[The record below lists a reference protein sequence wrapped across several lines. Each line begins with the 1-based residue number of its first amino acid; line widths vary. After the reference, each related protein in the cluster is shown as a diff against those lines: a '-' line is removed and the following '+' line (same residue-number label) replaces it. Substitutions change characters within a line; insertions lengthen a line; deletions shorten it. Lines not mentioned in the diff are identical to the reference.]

1 MKGRENIKAFG
12 KNIVV
17 VALFVGLTVMSVV
30 SFSSVQVV
38 RGNARTVNHAGL
50 IRGLGQRLV
59 KWELAGRRNNAL
71 ESKIDRVIEDLE
83 VGQSEDGPLGFA
95 DRRLF
100 GRICR

>member
-38 RGNARTVNHAGL
+38 RSNARTVNHAGL

-83 VGQSEDGPLGFA
+83 LR
-95 DRRLF
+95 DRKSVV
-100 GRICR
+100 